1 MINSKGRLEYIAE
14 RRNKVLL
21 VLYVLMAALAAIK
34 LFLLLYGGNW
44 HHYLL
49 PFLLVVT
56 GMSAAMTA
64 YYINQNARSL
74 IHRYNT
80 HQQFITRWLV
90 AFNER

>member
-80 HQQFITRWLV
+80 HQRFITRWLV